1 MVIASAHGL
10 APFIDRLALR
20 SVLSPGEQDALLALP
35 FDAIT
40 IGARRNVTRLGEI
53 SSHASFVATGLVG
66 RFGQTA
72 SGQRQ
77 LTGIHLSGDMAD
89 LLSVVRPTGV
99 GALLALTE
107 TTILRVPHRALRA
120 AAAQFPAIAEAFW
133 RHCAVDTA
141 TLMQWLLNIGRGDAV
156 GRLGHLMCE
165 MAMRFGGEREY
176 RLQFDFPL
184 TQEQLVDATGIT
196 PVHVNRSLRR
206 LRELKLVTIC
216 RKRVDIH
223 DWDGLVS
230 LSGFDPDYLALDL
243 GNRPKVR
250 LLSA

>member
-1 MVIASAHGL
+1 MVIASAPGL

-107 TTILRVPHRALRA
+107 TTILRALRA

-141 TLMQWLLNIGRGDAV
+141 TLMQWLLNIGRGGAAGASDVRDGDA
-156 GRLGHLMCE
+156 
-165 MAMRFGGEREY
+165 
-176 RLQFDFPL
+176 
-184 TQEQLVDATGIT
+184 
-196 PVHVNRSLRR
+196 LRR
-206 LRELKLVTIC
+206 
-216 RKRVDIH
+216 
-223 DWDGLVS
+223 G
-230 LSGFDPDYLALDL
+230 A
-243 GNRPKVR
+243 
-250 LLSA
+250 